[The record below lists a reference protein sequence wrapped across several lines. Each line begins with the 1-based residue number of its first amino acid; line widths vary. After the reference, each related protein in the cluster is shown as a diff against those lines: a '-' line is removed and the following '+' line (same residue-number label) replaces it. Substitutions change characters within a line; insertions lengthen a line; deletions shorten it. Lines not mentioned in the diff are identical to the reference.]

1 MVIFASFNY
10 TMHFE
15 CEITWTLDRIYSA
28 YTAYMLV
35 TIFWILSSKGQRS
48 RLQLFGRSRILSTC
62 NHHSLSFIRNSKIR
76 IEIPKAFKS
85 SATLITPR
93 IWTGLLV
100 LVPTNG
106 AAGWIRSTLPW
117 FSLIHCVLAG
127 KHPLLIV
134 PETVEVRV
142 WRMPRRMLVPA
153 QCSIPTTERAYSCLY
168 IMIFDSF
175 CSLRFVTLRWLRSV
189 L

>member
-1 MVIFASFNY
+1 MVIFASFNC

-28 YTAYMLV
+28 YAAHMLV
-35 TIFWILSSKGQRS
+35 TIFWILSSKHRQRS
-48 RLQLFGRSRILSTC
+48 RLQLFGCSRVLSTC

-76 IEIPKAFKS
+76 IEIPKVFKS

-117 FSLIHCVLAG
+117 FSLIHCPCWKAPFIDRFRKQSKFECDVC
-127 KHPLLIV
+127 HDV
-134 PETVEVRV
+134 
-142 WRMPRRMLVPA
+142 
-153 QCSIPTTERAYSCLY
+153 CL
-168 IMIFDSF
+168 
-175 CSLRFVTLRWLRSV
+175 CLRSALSLPPDEHILV
-189 L
+189 FISWYLIHFVRCVS